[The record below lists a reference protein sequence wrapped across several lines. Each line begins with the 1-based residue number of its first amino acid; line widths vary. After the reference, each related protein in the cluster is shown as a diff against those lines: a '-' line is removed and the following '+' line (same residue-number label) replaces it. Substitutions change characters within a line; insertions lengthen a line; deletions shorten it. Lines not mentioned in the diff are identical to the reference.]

1 MDSRALQ
8 GDSSAHSSSATIIRN
23 RVARWASLSDLVAD
37 TGPATRRHSR
47 AVSERLDYI
56 KEVHDIVVARV
67 EAALSQLARSRP
79 SIPRAPK

>member
-1 MDSRALQ
+1 
-8 GDSSAHSSSATIIRN
+8 
-23 RVARWASLSDLVAD
+23 LSDLVAD